1 MDSMNYR
8 AKAIELLKQQKYK
21 DAGELLSMAISEYPN
36 SAELISER
44 GVLHLHLG
52 NKHEALQDM
61 DKAVE
66 LQPHNSYRYSSRAF
80 TKDRFGDTEGAIE
93 DYQKAVE
100 LDPDDD
106 IAHNNLGLLQEKL
119 GYIDKA
125 KTNFEKADKLN
136 LEKADKLNL
145 EKNSQSTV
153 GGRHNNELA
162 AEKIE
167 PRNIQQEIEAE
178 RKLKKSFSQ
187 QLLSIFTDKDERKSF
202 IDFIKSGFKI
212 K

>member
-1 MDSMNYR
+1 MDPMNYR
-8 AKAIELLKQQKYK
+8 AKAIALLKEQKYK
-21 DAGELLSMAISEYPN
+21 AAGELLSKAITEYPD

-52 NKHEALQDM
+52 NKQEALQDM

-66 LQPHNSYRYSSRAF
+66 LQPQNSYRYSSRAY

-93 DYQKAVE
+93 DYQVAVN
-100 LDPDDD
+100 LDPEDD

-125 KTNFEKADKLN
+125 KRNFEKADRLN
-136 LEKADKLNL
+136 QERTGKSSVD
-145 EKNSQSTV
+145 
-153 GGRHNNELA
+153 GRHNHELEG
-162 AEKIE
+162 EKIT
-167 PRNIQQEIEAE
+167 PRNIQREIEAE
-178 RKLKKSFSQ
+178 RKLQKTFTQ
-187 QLLSIFTDKDERKSF
+187 QVLSVFTDKKERDSF
-202 IDFIKSGFKI
+202 FQFIKSGFKV

>member
-1 MDSMNYR
+1 MDSMDYR
-8 AKAIELLKQQKYK
+8 AKAIELLKEQKFK
-21 DAGELLSMAISEYPN
+21 AAGELLSKAIAESPE

-52 NKHEALQDM
+52 NKKEALLDM

-66 LQPHNSYRYSSRAF
+66 LQPQNSYRYSSRAF
-80 TKDRFGDTEGAIE
+80 TKDRFGDTEGAVA
-93 DYQKAVE
+93 DYQIAVD
-100 LDPDDD
+100 LDPADD

-125 KTNFEKADKLN
+125 KRNFEKADRLN
-136 LEKADKLNL
+136 QERLGKSAVD
-145 EKNSQSTV
+145 
-153 GGRHNNELA
+153 GRHNYELE

-167 PRNIQQEIEAE
+167 PRNIQREIDAE
-178 RKLKKSFSQ
+178 KKLQKSFTE
-187 QLLSIFTDKDERKSF
+187 QLFSVFTDKKERQSF

>member
-21 DAGELLSMAISEYPN
+21 AAGELLSQAISEYPN

-52 NKHEALQDM
+52 NKSEALQDM

-100 LDPDDD
+100 IDPDDD

-125 KTNFEKADKLN
+125 KRNFEKADKLN
-136 LEKADKLNL
+136 LEKNG
-145 EKNSQSTV
+145 QSTV
-153 GGRHNNELA
+153 GGRHNHELE

-178 RKLKKSFSQ
+178 RKLKKSFTQ
-187 QLLSIFTDKDERKSF
+187 QLLSVFTDKEERKSF
-202 IDFIKSGFKI
+202 IKFIKSGFKI